1 MENSNLPKQLSAC
14 DILKETTA
22 KELASRNLRVSFSDE
37 VKALSI
43 SDSAKLNQ
51 MGDTFNEP
59 TTVKKE
65 EKPNI
70 SQGKFIYFELCYCKV
85 CI

>member
-22 KELASRNLRVSFSDE
+22 KELASRNLRVSFNDD
-37 VKALSI
+37 VKAVSL

-51 MGDTFNEP
+51 MTDVFNASS
-59 TTVKKE
+59 TVKKE
-65 EKPNI
+65 KANTNK
-70 SQGKFIYFELCYCKV
+70 SNYHSYFSFIIFA
-85 CI
+85 

>member
-22 KELASRNLRVSFSDE
+22 KELASRNLRVSFNDD

-43 SDSAKLNQ
+43 SNSAKLNQ
-51 MGDTFNEP
+51 MADASNAP
-59 TTVKKE
+59 TTVKQE

-70 SQGKFIYFELCYCKV
+70 SKGKFIIIIFLKLC
-85 CI
+85 